1 MKKNDFALI
10 PLALLF
16 SAFTLGFTKHD
27 QPVVGYV
34 EVNGFKSGK
43 FNGNAGSPESDIN
56 ITSFNYIAEDKQH
69 KVLASVKFSKPLD
82 ETSGQ
87 FQNCLNTN
95 EVLPTIRFTLFNM
108 QGKKQ
113 IVYEIVKL
121 TNAFIKQIDQNA
133 PNETITLQFQK
144 IETYYP

>member
-1 MKKNDFALI
+1 MKRNYLVLIAL
-10 PLALLF
+10 PLLF
-16 SAFTLGFTKHD
+16 AAFTLDFTKPD

-34 EVNGFKSGK
+34 EVIGYKSGK
-43 FNGNAGSPESDIN
+43 FKGDPGSPEWDIN

-69 KVLASVKFSKPLD
+69 KVLASVKFNKPLD

-87 FQNCLNTN
+87 FQNCVNTN
-95 EVLPTIRFTLFNM
+95 EALSSVKFTLFNM

-113 IVYEIVKL
+113 VVYETVML
-121 TNAFIKQIDQNA
+121 TNATIKQIDQNA

-144 IETYYP
+144 IETNYN